1 MRDKMASL
9 VVDQVKYIYSVKVS
23 ADVIKIIVYRSSEK
37 VPVFTVYVNYVEAWG
52 FDVYRPKMTEI
63 LIRYYLEHGSA
74 DNRKIRLCEHQQ
86 LFRDLL
92 DCFFQ
97 DAEDAMRVDF
107 VEKCRK
113 WDAGG

>member
-37 VPVFTVYVNYVEAWG
+37 VPVFTV
-52 FDVYRPKMTEI
+52 DVYRPKMTEI

-97 DAEDAMRVDF
+97 DAEDPMRVDF